1 MAIYKKDKAENQDT
15 PITHTWGKRLS
26 LHDSLTPNLEKKIF
40 PKMFGRL
47 MVIDETEYGK
57 TQKKKKLK
65 EKSQMQTHQ

>member
-47 MVIDETEYGK
+47 MVIDETE
-57 TQKKKKLK
+57 KKKKLK
-65 EKSQMQTHQ
+65 EQSQMQTHQ